1 MNRLYSAKQVKEDT
15 DLIAEPVRI
24 PKYGQPEKARC
35 LIGKKIRI
43 INMNGEPYYTG
54 RIGTVTDI
62 DDIGQIHGTWGGL
75 AIIDGEDEYRVID
88 D

>member
-1 MNRLYSAKQVKEDT
+1 MMQRRLQNMLE
-15 DLIAEPVRI
+15 
-24 PKYGQPEKARC
+24 GQMKNSN